1 MSGIAQDQITAIAEV
16 AIAKFNELQQEEKT
30 KKQDRRLFNTRILL
44 KNYRHLKVYCNEMK
58 ESMNLDD
65 GEQEE
70 IITTPDKEYLT
81 LESIKR
87 SEARTLAMMRF
98 IDNMIKVYEMDCKH
112 LGTEAVR
119 RYETLLHFY
128 VNDERKTYA
137 EIAKLHNVHERTAQR
152 DLKEAVHAMSVLFF
166 GTDGLRLQL

>member
-1 MSGIAQDQITAIAEV
+1 MMSSIAQEQIAAIAEV

-30 KKQDRRLFNTRILL
+30 KRLDRRLFNTRILL
-44 KNYRHLKVYCNEMK
+44 KNYRHLKVYCDEMK
-58 ESMNLDD
+58 ENMDLE
-65 GEQEE
+65 GEKQEE
-70 IITTPDKEYLT
+70 IISPDKEYLT

-87 SEARTLAMMRF
+87 SEARTLTMMRF
-98 IDNMIKVYEMDCKH
+98 IDNMIRVYETDCKH

-128 VNDERKTYA
+128 INDERKTYA

>member
-1 MSGIAQDQITAIAEV
+1 MSSIAQEQIAAIAEV

-30 KKQDRRLFNTRILL
+30 RRLDRRLFNTRILL
-44 KNYRHLKVYCNEMK
+44 KNYRHLKVYCDEMK
-58 ESMNLDD
+58 ENLDLE
-65 GEQEE
+65 GEEQEE
-70 IITTPDKEYLT
+70 IISPDKEYLT

-87 SEARTLAMMRF
+87 SEVRTLAMMRF
-98 IDNMIKVYEMDCKH
+98 IDNMIRVYETDCKH

-128 VNDERKTYA
+128 INDERKTYA

>member
-1 MSGIAQDQITAIAEV
+1 MKGIAEEQIAAIAEV
-16 AIAKFNELQQEEKT
+16 AIKKFYELQKEEKT
-30 KKQDRRLFNTRILL
+30 KRIDRRLFNTKILL

-58 ESMNLDD
+58 KNLDLKM
-65 GEQEE
+65 GEEE
-70 IITTPDKEYLT
+70 KIITPDKAYLT

-98 IDNMIKVYEMDCKH
+98 IDNMIRVYEMDCKH
-112 LGTEAVR
+112 LGAEAVR

-128 VNDERKTYA
+128 INDKRKSYA
-137 EIAKLHNVHERTAQR
+137 EIAKLHNVSERTAQR

-166 GTDGLRLQL
+166 GTDGMRLQL

>member
-1 MSGIAQDQITAIAEV
+1 MSSIAQEQIAAIAEV

-30 KKQDRRLFNTRILL
+30 KRLDRRLFNTRILL
-44 KNYRHLKVYCNEMK
+44 KNYRHLKVYCEEMK
-58 ESMNLDD
+58 ESMNLEDE
-65 GEQEE
+65 EQEE
-70 IITTPDKEYLT
+70 IITPDKEYLT

-112 LGTEAVR
+112 LGAEAVR

-128 VNDERKTYA
+128 INDEKMTYA
-137 EIAKLHNVHERTAQR
+137 EIAVLHNVSERTAQR
-152 DLKEAVHAMSVLFF
+152 DLKEAIHSMSVLFF